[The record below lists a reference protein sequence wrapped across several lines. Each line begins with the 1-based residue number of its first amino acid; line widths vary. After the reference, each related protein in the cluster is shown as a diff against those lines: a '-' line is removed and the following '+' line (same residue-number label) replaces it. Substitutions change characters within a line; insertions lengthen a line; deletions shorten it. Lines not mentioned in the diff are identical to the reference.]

1 MILEVDGRLVFAA
14 TGGQPVRPDRPAAL
28 FLHGAGMDHSVWTLP
43 ARYVAHHGGSALAP
57 DLPGHYKSAGP
68 ALGSIAAMA
77 EWALHLLDAQQ
88 VQQAAIV
95 GHSMGALIGLEIA
108 RRAPDRVRALLLIGF
123 SPKMP
128 VHPDLLD
135 AAQRNAPQAPELI
148 ASWGF
153 GAAGE
158 IGGNRVPGLA
168 MLPLGLRL
176 LQRAPAGTLHADLAA
191 CNAYGE
197 AATAAAQIHCPVH
210 ILQGESDRMTPAKS
224 ALAFAP
230 KLKAEIRLLPKVG
243 HMVMSE
249 APDAVTAAM
258 RDFILPK

>member
-1 MILEVDGRLVFAA
+1 MQLDVDGRAVFVA
-14 TGGQPVRPDRPAAL
+14 TGGQPVRSDRPAAL

-68 ALGSIAAMA
+68 ALGSIAEMA
-77 EWALHLLDAQQ
+77 QWSLRLLDAQKLKS
-88 VQQAAIV
+88 AAIV
-95 GHSMGALIGLEIA
+95 GHSMGSLIALGLV
-108 RRAPDRVRALLLIGF
+108 RQAPDRVRALVLVGF

-135 AAQRNAPQAPELI
+135 AARRNDPKAAALI

-176 LQRAPAGTLHADLAA
+176 LERAPTGTLHADLAA
-191 CNAYGE
+191 CNAYGDAE
-197 AATAAAQIHCPVH
+197 GAAGEIRCPVL
-210 ILQGESDRMTPAKS
+210 ILQGQTDRMTPAK
-224 ALAFAP
+224 AAMAFAP
-230 KLKAEIRLLPKVG
+230 RLKAELRLLPNVG

-258 RDFILPK
+258 RDVVLQ

>member
-1 MILEVDGRLVFAA
+1 MIFEVDGRKVFAA
-14 TGGQPVRPDRPAAL
+14 TGGQPVRSDRPVAV

-43 ARYVAHHGGSALAP
+43 GRYVAHHGGTALAL
-57 DLPGHYKSAGP
+57 DLPGHGKSEGP
-68 ALGSIAAMA
+68 AFGNIAAMA
-77 EWALHLLDAQQ
+77 AWVWQALDALKI
-88 VQQAAIV
+88 ARAYFV
-95 GHSMGALIGLEIA
+95 GHSMGALIGLEA
-108 RRAPDRVRALLLIGF
+108 LRAKPDRVAGLMLVGF
-123 SPKMP
+123 APKMP
-128 VHPDLLD
+128 VHPDLL
-135 AAQRNAPQAPELI
+135 AAAKADDPKAAELI

-191 CNAYGE
+191 CNAYGDAE
-197 AATAAAQIHCPVH
+197 AAAARIGCPVLV
-210 ILQGESDRMTPAKS
+210 LQGATDRMTPAK
-224 ALAFAP
+224 AAMAFAP
-230 KLKAEIRLLPKVG
+230 KLKAETRLLPDVG

-258 RDFILPK
+258 RDRVLAQ

>member
-1 MILEVDGRLVFAA
+1 MQFELDGRAIFAA
-14 TGGQPVRPDRPAAL
+14 TGGQPVRADRPAAL

-43 ARYVAHHGGSALAP
+43 ARYVAHHGASALAP

-68 ALGSIAAMA
+68 ALGSITEMA
-77 EWALHLLDAQQ
+77 QWSLRLLDAQKLKS
-88 VQQAAIV
+88 AAIV
-95 GHSMGALIGLEIA
+95 GHSMGALIALELA
-108 RRAPDRVRALLLIGF
+108 RRAPDRVRALVLVGF

-135 AAQRNAPQAPELI
+135 AAKRNDPKGAALI

-176 LQRAPAGTLHADLAA
+176 LERAPADTLHADLAA
-191 CNAYGE
+191 CNAYGDAE
-197 AATAAAQIHCPVH
+197 AAAAQIRCPVLV
-210 ILQGESDRMTPAKS
+210 LQGEADRMTPAK
-224 ALAFAP
+224 AAMGFAP
-230 KLKAEIRLLPKVG
+230 KLKAETRLLPNVG

-258 RDFILPK
+258 RDFVLT

>member
-1 MILEVDGRLVFAA
+1 MQIGLDGRAVFAA
-14 TGGQPVRPDRPAAL
+14 TGGQPVRPDHPAAL

-43 ARYVAHHGGSALAP
+43 ARYVAHHGGAVLVP
-57 DLPGHYKSAGP
+57 DLPGHAKSAGP
-68 ALGSIAAMA
+68 ALGSIADMA
-77 EWALHLLDAQQ
+77 QWSLRLLDAQKLER
-88 VQQAAIV
+88 AAIV
-95 GHSMGALIGLEIA
+95 GHSMGALIGLELA
-108 RRAPDRVRALLLIGF
+108 RQAPERVRALVLIGF
-123 SPKMP
+123 ASKMP

-135 AAQRNAPQAPELI
+135 AAKRDDSRAAELI

-191 CNAYGE
+191 CNAYDGAE
-197 AATAAAQIHCPVH
+197 AAAAAIRCPVL
-210 ILQGESDRMTPAKS
+210 ILQGAADRMTPAK
-224 ALAFAP
+224 AAAAFAP
-230 KLKAEIRLLPKVG
+230 KLKAQIRLLPDVG

-258 RDFILPK
+258 RDVVLK

>member
-1 MILEVDGRLVFAA
+1 MQFDVGGRAVFAA
-14 TGGQPVRPDRPAAL
+14 TGGQPVRADRPAAL

-43 ARYVAHHGGSALAP
+43 ARYVAHHGGSVLAP

-77 EWALHLLDAQQ
+77 QWALRLLDAQQ
-88 VQQAAIV
+88 IEQAAIV
-95 GHSMGALIGLEIA
+95 GHSMGALIGLELA
-108 RRAPDRVRALLLIGF
+108 RQAPGRARALVLIGF
-123 SPKMP
+123 GPKMP

-135 AAQRNAPQAPELI
+135 AAKRNDGQAAALI

-176 LQRAPAGTLHADLAA
+176 LERAPAGTLHADLAA
-191 CNAYGE
+191 CNAYGDAE
-197 AATAAAQIHCPVH
+197 AAVAEIRCPVLV
-210 ILQGESDRMTPAKS
+210 LQGETDRMTPAK
-224 ALAFAP
+224 AAMAFAP
-230 KLKAEIRLLPKVG
+230 KLKAETRLLPNVG

-258 RDFILPK
+258 RDFVLPK

>member
-1 MILEVDGRLVFAA
+1 MQIEVDGRAVFAA

-57 DLPGHYKSAGP
+57 DLPGHGRSAGP
-68 ALGSIAAMA
+68 ALGGIADMA
-77 EWALHLLDAQQ
+77 RWCLRLLDAQQ
-88 VQQAAIV
+88 IGQAVLV
-95 GHSMGALIGLEIA
+95 GHSMGALIALEVA
-108 RRAPDRVRALLLIGF
+108 RQAPERARALVLIGF
-123 SPKMP
+123 APKMP
-128 VHPDLLD
+128 VHPDLLEAAKRD
-135 AAQRNAPQAPELI
+135 DPAAAQLI

-176 LQRAPAGTLHADLAA
+176 LQRAPGGTLHADLAA
-191 CNAYGE
+191 CNAYGDAE
-197 AATAAAQIHCPVH
+197 AAAAAIRCPVL
-210 ILQGESDRMTPAKS
+210 ILQGEVDRMTPAK
-224 ALAFAP
+224 AAIAAAP
-230 KLKAEIRLLPKVG
+230 KLKAETRLLPNVG

-258 RDFILPK
+258 RDFVLK

>member
-1 MILEVDGRLVFAA
+1 MLFPVNGGEVFAA
-14 TGGQPVRPDRPAAL
+14 TGGQPIKPSGPAAL

-57 DLPGHYKSAGP
+57 DLPGHAKSAGP

-77 EWALHLLDAQQ
+77 AWGWAALDAQKIAR
-88 VQQAAIV
+88 AALI
-95 GHSMGALIGLEIA
+95 GHSMGALIALEMA
-108 RRAPDRVRALLLIGF
+108 RLKPERAASLVLIGF
-123 SPKMP
+123 GPKMP

-135 AAQRNAPQAPELI
+135 AAKRNDPTAAALI

-158 IGGNRVPGLA
+158 IGGNRTPGLA

-176 LQRAPAGTLHADLAA
+176 LQRAPAGALHADLAA
-191 CNAYGE
+191 CNAYADAE
-197 AATAAAQIHCPVH
+197 AAAEAIRCPVL
-210 ILQGESDRMTPAKS
+210 ILQGEADRMTPAKA

-230 KLKAEIRLLPKVG
+230 KLKAETRALPKVG
-243 HMVMSE
+243 HMLISE
-249 APDAVTAAM
+249 APDAVTQAM
-258 RDFILPK
+258 KDFVLRA

>member
-1 MILEVDGRLVFAA
+1 MQFEVDGRTVFAA
-14 TGGQPVRPDRPAAL
+14 TGGQPVRPERPAVL

-43 ARYVAHHGGSALAP
+43 ARYAAHHGGSALAP

-68 ALGSIAAMA
+68 ALTSIREMAA
-77 EWALHLLDAQQ
+77 WALHLLDAQQ
-88 VQQAAIV
+88 VKQTALV
-95 GHSMGALIGLEIA
+95 GHSMGALISLEMV
-108 RRAPDRVRALLLIGF
+108 RLAPDRIRALVLIGF

-135 AAQRNAPQAPELI
+135 AAERNDPKAAALI

-158 IGGNRVPGLA
+158 IGGNRAPGLA

-176 LQRAPAGTLHADLAA
+176 LQRAPAGTLYADLAA
-191 CNAYGE
+191 CSAY
-197 AATAAAQIHCPVH
+197 ADADAAAAAIRCPAL
-210 ILQGESDRMTPAKS
+210 ILQGESDRMTPSKA
-224 ALAFAP
+224 AIAFAS
-230 KLKAEIRLLPKVG
+230 KLKAETRLLRNVG

-258 RDFILPK
+258 RDFVLPK